1 MSPKPNQSFSEDH
14 RATLQI
20 DDPENAAR
28 EKSRNGSINSESR
41 FGHTAQFPIACIG
54 MSAGGTEPLMTLFR
68 ALSPKTGIAFVVI
81 HHLRQNHPTHL
92 PAILSRCTS
101 MPVQLA
107 ETGSSIEPD
116 HVYILPSGQEI
127 TLTDGAFALH
137 PRKKLRGWANVVSLF
152 LDSLT
157 ESQYGKIAVIL
168 SGMDAD
174 GAEALKAFQRRGG
187 ITIAQDPYTASSRE
201 MPEAA
206 IKTGAVDYI
215 LEPEAIAGQLENIA
229 ERLKVEPANELLWQ

>member
-1 MSPKPNQSFSEDH
+1 MGTKPNQSTYETPGV
-14 RATLQI
+14 AVEI
-20 DDPENAAR
+20 DDPENPAK
-28 EKSRNGSINSESR
+28 EKSRNGSINSELR

-54 MSAGGTEPLMTLFR
+54 ISAGGIEPLLTLFR
-68 ALSPKTGIAFVVI
+68 ALSSKTGMAFVVI
-81 HHLRQNHPTHL
+81 HHLRQHHPTHL

-107 ETGSSIEPD
+107 ETGSTIAPD

-152 LDSLT
+152 LDSLA
-157 ESQYGKIAVIL
+157 ESQYGKVAVIL

-174 GAEALKAFQRRGG
+174 GAEALKGFQQHGG
-187 ITIAQDPYTASSRE
+187 ITIAQDPYTASSRQ

-215 LEPEAIAGQLENIA
+215 LEPEAIAGQ
-229 ERLKVEPANELLWQ
+229 